1 MVLSYSGLG
10 FGGSGCKITLDDRDY
25 DGKAGSQLVTFLG
38 KLDYV
43 KKDATGHDGI
53 HHADDPRVGMIGG
66 SYGGQIQFAVAG
78 IDPRVDTIIPIIT
91 WNDLSYSLA
100 PNNTSFD
107 HGVTYQTPGVEK
119 AEWTTLFFGLGIADG
134 LMGATGDPTR
144 VVGPCPNFDDRACGS
159 KAQMDATGA
168 PNDATL
174 LFARHASVESF
185 VNDIKIPTLL
195 AQGQGDTLFNLQ
207 EAVATYRSLKA
218 QGTPVKMIWQSWGHS
233 TSDPAPG
240 EFTYKDPEASYET
253 RTFLQ
258 WFDHYL
264 AGAAPAPAL
273 DFTYFRDWVSYKGDA
288 TAAYAES
295 NAYPVGNAKQLF
307 LSGSNALVDSAAS
320 AVAGS
325 ASFATPAAGAPTSYS
340 ETSAVDQSGPVSD
353 APGTFAQFSTPP
365 LSADTDVVG
374 VPTAD
379 VTVSAP
385 TFANAASTTGAPGEL
400 TLFFKLY
407 DIKPDGTVVLAHRLI
422 APVRIADF
430 THPVHVELPGIV
442 HRFAKGDRIALTI
455 AAGDAAYRGTNIVGP
470 VSVTTGAGN
479 VLSLPVVAAADQ
491 KPVSATPLADAVPT
505 NAVAAGLRR
514 QAQVLVPGAPAEGG
528 PRGPRRRVRERQ
540 AGQADQ
546 RATGQAGHAGAAA
559 EGRLQRED
567 RRHDQPEVA
576 DDQRAALPRLQ
587 EEPPAHARRAPAL
600 ERVRVR
606 ADRLRRRQHLTRR
619 RRIGRILR
627 QVRVADRA
635 VRGYDQHAAQLRRA
649 ADDAA
654 LVDDDVALLHARHHG
669 VLRAGRDDLRREQ
682 LTERRDLRAG
692 RLIGAAVGVDEQLDL
707 DPLRALER
715 RRLLDS
721 AVADR
726 RQLDARGLE
735 VVPRPVQLDRML
747 AAEDAAPVAQER
759 ERGRA
764 VRPEVAEPHVVTL
777 VVLQHDLLE
786 RVRVGRRARALAGG
800 DVVPHQPQSSAV
812 RPSTLRFHNFCNL
825 AVSSRVLRGTREM
838 WQRAVGR
845 GRWASFTQH
854 TTVARIGSSLPSE
867 PHPSRVPGSSSQ
879 RR

>member
-1 MVLSYSGLG
+1 MLCGGIVALAALGLGAVPALAGTYTVTTMHFPVVTGPAGDQHCDIVGDLYKPDGATKANPAPAILTTNGFGGSKDDQADLGKLAATRGYVVLSYSGLG

-43 KKDATGHDGI
+43 KKDATGHDGV

-107 HGVTYQTPGVEK
+107 HGVTYQTPGIEK

-185 VNDIKIPTLL
+185 VSDIKIPTLL

-264 AGAAPAPAL
+264 ADAAPAPAL

-288 TAAYAES
+288 TAAYAQS
-295 NAYPVGNAKQLF
+295 DGYPVGDARQLF

-320 AVAGS
+320 ATAGS
-325 ASFATPAAGAPTSYS
+325 AAFTTPAAGAPTSYS
-340 ETSAVDQSGPVSD
+340 ETSAVDQSGPVTD
-353 APGTFAQFSTPP
+353 APGTFAQFATPP
-365 LSADTDVVG
+365 LTADTDVVG

-407 DIKPDGTVVLAHRLI
+407 DIKPDGRSCW
-422 APVRIADF
+422 P
-430 THPVHVELPGIV
+430 
-442 HRFAKGDRIALTI
+442 
-455 AAGDAAYRGTNIVGP
+455 
-470 VSVTTGAGN
+470 TG
-479 VLSLPVVAAADQ
+479 
-491 KPVSATPLADAVPT
+491 
-505 NAVAAGLRR
+505 
-514 QAQVLVPGAPAEGG
+514 
-528 PRGPRRRVRERQ
+528 
-540 AGQADQ
+540 
-546 RATGQAGHAGAAA
+546 
-559 EGRLQRED
+559 
-567 RRHDQPEVA
+567 
-576 DDQRAALPRLQ
+576 
-587 EEPPAHARRAPAL
+587 
-600 ERVRVR
+600 
-606 ADRLRRRQHLTRR
+606 
-619 RRIGRILR
+619 
-627 QVRVADRA
+627 
-635 VRGYDQHAAQLRRA
+635 
-649 ADDAA
+649 
-654 LVDDDVALLHARHHG
+654 
-669 VLRAGRDDLRREQ
+669 
-682 LTERRDLRAG
+682 
-692 RLIGAAVGVDEQLDL
+692 
-707 DPLRALER
+707 
-715 RRLLDS
+715 
-721 AVADR
+721 
-726 RQLDARGLE
+726 
-735 VVPRPVQLDRML
+735 
-747 AAEDAAPVAQER
+747 
-759 ERGRA
+759 
-764 VRPEVAEPHVVTL
+764 
-777 VVLQHDLLE
+777 
-786 RVRVGRRARALAGG
+786 
-800 DVVPHQPQSSAV
+800 
-812 RPSTLRFHNFCNL
+812 
-825 AVSSRVLRGTREM
+825 
-838 WQRAVGR
+838 
-845 GRWASFTQH
+845 
-854 TTVARIGSSLPSE
+854 
-867 PHPSRVPGSSSQ
+867 
-879 RR
+879 